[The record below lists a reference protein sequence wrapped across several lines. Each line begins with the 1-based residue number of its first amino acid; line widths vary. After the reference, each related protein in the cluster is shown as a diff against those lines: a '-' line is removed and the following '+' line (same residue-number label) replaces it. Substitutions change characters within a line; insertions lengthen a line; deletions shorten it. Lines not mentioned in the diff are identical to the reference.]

1 MVDNGLVVLV
11 GAMGEVHA
19 NYIETNFTEGVDLL
33 SGVCLGA
40 DGTDDGGSPVLLCRC
55 VLSVELA
62 EPLDPGPAGVE
73 VV

>member
-1 MVDNGLVVLV
+1 
-11 GAMGEVHA
+11 MGEVHA
-19 NYIETNFTEGVDLL
+19 NDIETNFAEGVDLL
-33 SGVCLGA
+33 GGVCLWTDGA
-40 DGTDDGGSPVLLCRC
+40 DDGGSSVLPCRC